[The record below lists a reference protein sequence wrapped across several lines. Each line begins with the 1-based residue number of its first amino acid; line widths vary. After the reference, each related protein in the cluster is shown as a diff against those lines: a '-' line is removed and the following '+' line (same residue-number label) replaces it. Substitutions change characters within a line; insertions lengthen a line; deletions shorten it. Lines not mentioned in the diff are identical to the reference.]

1 MSYLS
6 SPTSELNYGVVQI
19 GSNVLVTDG
28 IISIAQ
34 DLSTDASVT
43 FDTVNVT
50 GNLIF
55 NGDQV
60 VTDVTPGAGAG
71 ILLTDVLTGGP
82 SASFTVTNTGVL
94 RLTSTF
100 GIGLSDSTGNI
111 VVSNTGVTRLISG
124 PGISLSSQ
132 TGNIT
137 ISSTGAD
144 LINVYG
150 TTTSYTATLNDEY
163 IGVNSSTAVTI
174 TLPSGV
180 DGRVYH
186 IKDERGQGSGKIT
199 VKPQAGEQIDNANSY
214 VIGVPYQ
221 SIGVVFRAGNWW
233 II

>member
-6 SPTSELNYGVVQI
+6 NPTSESNYGVVQI

-34 DLSTDASVT
+34 DISPNAAVSFGSIDVLGDIYQDGQLVITSVT
-43 FDTVNVT
+43 PEAGPGITVTEVLTSGPAAAFTINNDGVLTLSADVGIAVSSST
-50 GNLIF
+50 GN
-55 NGDQV
+55 V
-60 VTDVTPGAGAG
+60 V
-71 ILLTDVLTGGP
+71 
-82 SASFTVTNTGVL
+82 VTNTGVTK
-94 RLTSTF
+94 LTAGS
-100 GIGLSDSTGNI
+100 
-111 VVSNTGVTRLISG
+111 
-124 PGISLSSQ
+124 GISLSSQ

-150 TTTSYTATLNDEY
+150 TTTSYIATLDDEY
-163 IGVNSSTAVTI
+163 IGVDSSSPVTI

-199 VKPQAGEQIDNANSY
+199 VQPQAGEQIDNANSY

-221 SIGVVFRAGNWW
+221 SIGVVFRASKWW